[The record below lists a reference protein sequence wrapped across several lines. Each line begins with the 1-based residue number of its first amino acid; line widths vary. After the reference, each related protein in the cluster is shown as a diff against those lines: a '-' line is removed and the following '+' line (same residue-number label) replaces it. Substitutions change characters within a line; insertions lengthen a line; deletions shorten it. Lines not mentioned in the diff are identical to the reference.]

1 MNVYLGRTVEILQS
15 QSWYSFL
22 HPQDLSHA
30 SAQHCS
36 LCESH
41 SWMNKQKNIL
51 SFICF
56 FRLSVSTLLPHS
68 SLSTFDTHSEQYRAI
83 RIYSEKAFLTTHQD
97 MTLNFT
103 RSWICFDLSIS
114 SFHHTVR
121 EGGEGRA
128 EMVVRVETAD
138 HSWVWLYMVLQ
149 LETGE
154 NPIVSNNY
162 IIR

>member
-1 MNVYLGRTVEILQS
+1 MWRFCGPNLGTASCILRI
-15 QSWYSFL
+15 FPT
-22 HPQDLSHA
+22 PQLSTA
-30 SAQHCS
+30 AYVS
-36 LCESH
+36 LTPE
-41 SWMNKQKNIL
+41 WINKKNIL
-51 SFICF
+51 SFICLV
-56 FRLSVSTLLPHS
+56 RPSMSALVRHS

-83 RIYSEKAFLTTHQD
+83 RINREKAFLTTHKD
-97 MTLNFT
+97 MTLNLT
-103 RSWICFDLSIS
+103 RSWICFDSPIF

-128 EMVVRVETAD
+128 EMVVRVETTD